1 MLTPITAATISY
13 VAGIVLGRFFFIPI
27 IILLFALILSV
38 LSASILIKQGQKP
51 IYLILLTI
59 FVFGMFAWQYSN
71 SIPANDVSKYACD
84 KYVELIGSV
93 VDEPSSS
100 EDSLRFTLKVNEIII
115 RGKRFDVSGRAS
127 VLIKGSDIS
136 IGYGSKIAVQGKL
149 SSIISTNNPG
159 IASSGDLMAKRKI
172 TCQMISNA
180 SDVVVIARSIGNP
193 VKYISIIIKNKLISV
208 IQRTMKEPYSSLLGS
223 IVFGS
228 QASPLSDELQDNYR
242 TAGVIHLLVVSGT
255 QVSIILASVL
265 ALCGYFGLSGTPR
278 LITVTLANLIFA
290 VMVGAGPSIVR
301 AAVMCEAALIAKA
314 FERENDFYNSI
325 AISAFVLL
333 VLNPLNLFDIGF
345 QLSFMATW
353 ALFYVAPAIEEKI
366 VKYVPVCLSGMVAI
380 SIAPTIATTPIIFY
394 NFGQVSFVSIISNFL
409 IVPWVEITVIL
420 GFVSTLTGLLFLPIA
435 YVLNNTL
442 TLILAI
448 LNGIVFLFSGFPFAC
463 KYFAP
468 PGLLVILIYYIILV
482 GGIETMRGR
491 LKIDPCKAAAV
502 ILALLCIALLS
513 WGSSHAAGD
522 LVVTFIDVGQ
532 GDSILIESPSG
543 QKALIDGG
551 GRQETVS
558 SRSIKKEDPVG
569 KSIIV
574 PFLRKKGIGKLDLV
588 ILTHPHDDHVAG
600 LPYVLEK
607 IKVDMVLDSGQPHTS
622 RGYYRF
628 LKLIEQKKIPYKLA
642 RAGQVVDL
650 GAGVKGYILHPSQP
664 LISGT
669 ASDLN
674 NNSIVIKLDYGKT
687 TFLFMGDA
695 GFEGEDRML
704 SKGYSLIND
713 VLKVGHHGSMT
724 STSVKLLE
732 SVMPKYAVISVGAKN
747 KFGHPTPE
755 TLRRL
760 ENFNVKVYR
769 TDLDGAVIFRSDGEK
784 VYPQ

>member
-1 MLTPITAATISY
+1 
-13 VAGIVLGRFFFIPI
+13 V
-27 IILLFALILSV
+27 
-38 LSASILIKQGQKP
+38 
-51 IYLILLTI
+51 
-59 FVFGMFAWQYSN
+59 
-71 SIPANDVSKYACD
+71 
-84 KYVELIGSV
+84 
-93 VDEPSSS
+93 
-100 EDSLRFTLKVNEIII
+100 
-115 RGKRFDVSGRAS
+115 
-127 VLIKGSDIS
+127 
-136 IGYGSKIAVQGKL
+136 
-149 SSIISTNNPG
+149 
-159 IASSGDLMAKRKI
+159 
-172 TCQMISNA
+172 
-180 SDVVVIARSIGNP
+180 
-193 VKYISIIIKNKLISV
+193 
-208 IQRTMKEPYSSLLGS
+208 
-223 IVFGS
+223 
-228 QASPLSDELQDNYR
+228 
-242 TAGVIHLLVVSGT
+242 GVIHLLVVSGT

-435 YVLNNTL
+435 YVLKNTL

>member
-13 VAGIVLGRFFFIPI
+13 VAGIVLGKLLFIPI
-27 IILLFALILSV
+27 SVLLFTLILSV
-38 LSASILIKQGQKP
+38 LSASILFKQGQKP
-51 IYLILLTI
+51 AYLILFTI
-59 FVFGMFAWQYSN
+59 FIFGMFAWQYSN
-71 SIPANDVSKYACD
+71 SIPGNDISKYAVD
-84 KYVELIGSV
+84 RYVKVTGSV
-93 VDEPSSS
+93 ADEPSSS
-100 EDSLRFTLKVNEIII
+100 EDLCKFTLKANEIVIH
-115 RGKRFDVSGRAS
+115 GKR
-127 VLIKGSDIS
+127 SDIS
-136 IGYGSKIAVQGKL
+136 GRVSVFVKGSGQSLSYGNKVAVHGKL
-149 SSIISTNNPG
+149 SMIISTHNPG
-159 IASSGDLMAKRKI
+159 ITSSGDLMAKRRI
-172 TCQMISNA
+172 NSQMISNG
-180 SDVVVIARSIGNP
+180 SNVEIIARSIGNP

-208 IQRTMKEPYSSLLGS
+208 IQSTMKEPYSSLLGS

-265 ALCGYFGLSGTPR
+265 AVCGYFGFSGTIR
-278 LITVTLANLIFA
+278 LITVTLANLMFT

-314 FERENDFYNSI
+314 FERENDFYNSL

-353 ALFYVAPAIEEKI
+353 ALFYIAPAIEEQI
-366 VKYVPVCLSGMVAI
+366 VKYVPACLSGTVAI

-394 NFGQVSFVSIISNFL
+394 NFGQISFVSIISNFM

-420 GFVSTLTGLLFLPIA
+420 GFVSTIIGLVFLPIA

-442 TLILAI
+442 TLILAM
-448 LNGIVFLFSGFPFAC
+448 LNGVIYLFSGFPFAC
-463 KYFAP
+463 RYFTP

-482 GGIETMRGR
+482 GGIEMLKGR
-491 LKIDPCKAAAV
+491 LKVRPGKAA
-502 ILALLCIALLS
+502 IFLFLLLCIALLS
-513 WGSSHAAGD
+513 GISSHAAGD

-532 GDSILIESPSG
+532 GDSVLIESPSG
-543 QKALIDGG
+543 HKALIDGG
-551 GRQETVS
+551 GRQENAS
-558 SRSIKKEDPVG
+558 SRLIKKEDPVG

-574 PFLRKKGIGKLDLV
+574 PFLRKKGINELDLV

-628 LKLIEQKKIPYKLA
+628 LKLIEQKNIPYKLA
-642 RAGQVVDL
+642 RTGQIIDL
-650 GAGVKGYILHPSQP
+650 GAGVKGYILHPSQS

-669 ASDLN
+669 ASDPN
-674 NNSIVIKLDYGKT
+674 NNSIVMKLDHGKT
-687 TFLFMGDA
+687 SFLFMGDA
-695 GFEGEDRML
+695 GFEGEARIL
-704 SKGYSLIND
+704 SKGYSLISD

-732 SVMPKYAVISVGAKN
+732 SVRPKYAVISVGAKN
-747 KFGHPTPE
+747 KFGHPSPE

-760 ENFNVKVYR
+760 ENFGVKVLR
-769 TDLDGAVIFRSDGEK
+769 TDLNGAIIFKSDGVK